1 MVYDLW
7 SDLSIEILLWVQFFR
22 MVPICT
28 GFFFRRMAAEYNLD
42 LNDIPAT
49 GKDGRVLKEDVI
61 VYMESKAQARA
72 AAPVAAAPSKPAAAP
87 VKSALPPAPKPAPPK
102 PVLQPPKPV
111 VVGEDRTEP
120 LKGIMK
126 AMTKTM

>member
-1 MVYDLW
+1 
-7 SDLSIEILLWVQFFR
+7 
-22 MVPICT
+22 
-28 GFFFRRMAAEYNLD
+28 MAAEYNLD

-61 VYMESKAQARA
+61 VYMEAKAQPRIPT
-72 AAPVAAAPSKPAAAP
+72 PVAAAPPRPPAAAAAKP
-87 VKSALPPAPKPAPPK
+87 TPAPAPKAAPSK